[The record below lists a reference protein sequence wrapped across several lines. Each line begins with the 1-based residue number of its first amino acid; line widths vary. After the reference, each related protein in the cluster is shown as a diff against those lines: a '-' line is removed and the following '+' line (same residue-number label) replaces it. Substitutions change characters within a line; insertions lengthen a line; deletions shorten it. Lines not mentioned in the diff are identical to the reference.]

1 MWKSATAIDSFS
13 IGQEL
18 KKKRSDVRGTLPRA
32 EHGTVWQ
39 RTDTLDAYTVFNE
52 DIGEEAET
60 ADEEHDVCGLL
71 PMDRELR

>member
-1 MWKSATAIDSFS
+1 M
-13 IGQEL
+13 
-18 KKKRSDVRGTLPRA
+18 
-32 EHGTVWQ
+32 WQ